1 MAQLS
6 LHSPVGDLTVTEEDG
21 RIISLDWGWVP
32 AEWQQSTALLE
43 RAAWQLNRY
52 FDGEIG
58 AFDLPLDPPGT
69 AFQKKVWAEM
79 LKIPAGETRS
89 YGEIAKI
96 LGSAAQPVGTACG
109 ANPIP
114 ILIPCHRIV
123 AAGGRLG
130 GYSGDGGL
138 ETKVALLRLEKAL
151 PPKQQRFDIYR

>member
-21 RIISLDWGWVP
+21 KIISLDWGWVP
-32 AEWQQSTALLE
+32 TEWQSSTPLLE
-43 RAAWQLNRY
+43 EAVDQLNRY

-58 AFDLPLDPPGT
+58 DFDLPLDPPGT
-69 AFQKKVWAEM
+69 EFQKKVWAEM
-79 LKIPAGETRS
+79 LKIPAGQTKS

-109 ANPIP
+109 INPIP
-114 ILIPCHRIV
+114 IIIPCHRIL
-123 AAGGRLG
+123 AAKGGMG

-138 ETKVALLRLEKAL
+138 ETKRALLRLEKAL
-151 PPKQQRFDIYR
+151 PNEQQSLDI